1 MVAAEL
7 ALSRGDRDR
16 LCWAALL
23 HDVGKLEISTAIL
36 NKPGALNAT
45 EWDRMRRHPADGAR
59 LCAPLLAWLGPPGRG
74 IAEHH
79 EKYDGSG
86 YPNGLSGDGISLAG
100 RVIAV
105 VDAYETMTAA
115 RPYRKPV
122 TTRAAREELV
132 KCAASHF
139 DPVIVRAFLA
149 VSVPRLMWATGPLS
163 LLTHLPYLRDLQL
176 VGTQVAS
183 ASVTS
188 AVQVAGV
195 TAVAVGTA
203 IVPLT
208 AADATPAA
216 LSTHNSVL
224 LNSSSAA
231 GDAETPSVRVSATA
245 AAIAVTTGAATAK
258 PTHGARRPSGAAGSP
273 HQPKVAGGSHAGGDG
288 SSPRST
294 SQVTQSP
301 TVKQPKVKQPKVKQ
315 PNVAKVHE
323 GQSKP

>member
-1 MVAAEL
+1 
-7 ALSRGDRDR
+7 
-16 LCWAALL
+16 
-23 HDVGKLEISTAIL
+23 
-36 NKPGALNAT
+36 
-45 EWDRMRRHPADGAR
+45 
-59 LCAPLLAWLGPPGRG
+59 
-74 IAEHH
+74 
-79 EKYDGSG
+79 
-86 YPNGLSGDGISLAG
+86 
-100 RVIAV
+100 V